1 MLRMVIIL
9 SLFASITHAG
19 NTDYIEPEKSLLEEQ
34 KNSASQLLK
43 QADSFSRD
51 NTLEELI
58 SKSRNDMGSMEFEQK
73 GQHFFNIPK
82 NVNRE
87 DMKNYLNSAFEGG
100 VNIKKEEDAP
110 YTKKQPILLVSFSMP
125 DKLLV
130 SYLVEAKITGAIV
143 AVRGLYKNDM
153 MKTVEKIASLVD
165 GDKNMGGMMVDPSLF
180 QRFEINTVP
189 TFILPID
196 EIKQCTVSGCEKPKH
211 AIAKGQMSIKYFLE
225 KISLLG
231 TDDEKSLANTWLKK
245 YKNS

>member
-9 SLFASITHAG
+9 SLFTHIVNAV
-19 NTDYIEPEKSLLEEQ
+19 NVDYVEPDKALLIEQ
-34 KNSASQLLK
+34 KNNALQLLK
-43 QADSFSRD
+43 QVDSYKKD
-51 NTLEELI
+51 DLLNELI
-58 SKSRNDMGSMEFEQK
+58 AKSRNDMGTMNFEQK

-82 NVNRE
+82 NINRE

-100 VNIKKEEDAP
+100 VNINQEEIAP

-130 SYLVEAKITGAIV
+130 SYLNEAKITGSIV

-153 MKTVEKIASLVD
+153 MKTVKKIALLVD

-180 QRFEINTVP
+180 QRFEIDTVP

-196 EIKQCTVSGCEKPKH
+196 EIKQCTVSGCEKPRH
-211 AIAKGQMSIKYFLE
+211 VIAKGQMSIKYFLE

-231 TDDEKSLANTWLKK
+231 TDDEKSLANLWLKK